1 MSKPNDEELLV
12 DLWEG
17 IESEETEEEVDQ
29 VEDSQEEL
37 EDVDEE
43 ESETTDEEELEEEF
57 AEVTEGEEE
66 QQVEDT
72 EDSGEE
78 TEELPLVES
87 IRQSL
92 GYDIEGEFDD
102 TEEGIQLL
110 VERVTEKATEGAVES
125 YFSKYPEVKELKD
138 YIELGGDPNDFL
150 QTKFPEVDYTK
161 VELNENDESQQ
172 EKIVRQEL
180 AQVRGMSTEEINAE
194 IEDYKNGGILEN
206 KAKRSLLSLKNK
218 QQEEQTNLIE
228 KQKQE
233 KEEYLQQVQDHWK
246 NVENTLKE
254 KTELKGIKIP
264 SKDKDAF
271 FDYLS
276 KPVKEGKSQAMI
288 KQEEADLETR
298 LLIDYM
304 LYKDL
309 KFSDLITRAAK
320 DQNAK
325 TLRSRMQQAQTRK
338 KAEERSPEYTE
349 EFETI

>member
-17 IESEETEEEVDQ
+17 IESQETEEETDEI
-29 VEDSQEEL
+29 EDTQEEL
-37 EDVDEE
+37 EDVAEEEDSEDTDEKELEEILESDEDEE
-43 ESETTDEEELEEEF
+43 EEQTEVSDEE
-57 AEVTEGEEE
+57 A
-66 QQVEDT
+66 
-72 EDSGEE
+72 
-78 TEELPLVES
+78 EELPLVES

-92 GYDIEGEFDD
+92 GYDIEGDFED

-110 VERVTEKATEGAVES
+110 VERATEKATESSVEQ

-161 VELNENDESQQ
+161 VELSEDESQQ

-180 AQVRGMSTEEINAE
+180 SQVRGMSNEEINAE

-206 KAKRSLLSLKNK
+206 KAKRSLTALKNK
-218 QQEEQTNLIE
+218 QQSDKDNLIKSQAE
-228 KQKQE
+228 E
-233 KEEYLQQVQDHWK
+233 KEEYLKQVENHWK
-246 NVENTLKE
+246 NVETTLKE
-254 KTELKGIKIP
+254 KTELKGVKIP
-264 SKDKDAF
+264 SKDKDSF
-271 FDYLS
+271 FEYLS
-276 KPVKEGKSQAMI
+276 KPVSEGKSQAMI

-304 LYKDL
+304 FYKDL

-320 DQNAK
+320 DHNAK
-325 TLRSRMQQAQTRK
+325 TLRQKMTAAKTRR

-349 EFETI
+349 ELETI

>member
-17 IESEETEEEVDQ
+17 IESEETQEEVEET
-29 VEDSQEEL
+29 VDSQEDL
-37 EDVDEE
+37 EDVDEQE
-43 ESETTDEEELEEEF
+43 VESTEEDESEEDVVEDDEEEQEEE
-57 AEVTEGEEE
+57 TDSDEEA
-66 QQVEDT
+66 
-72 EDSGEE
+72 
-78 TEELPLVES
+78 EELSLVES

-92 GYDIEGEFDD
+92 GYDVEGDFDD

-110 VERVTEKATEGAVES
+110 VERATEKATESSVES

-138 YIELGGDPNDFL
+138 YIELGGDPDDFL

-161 VELNENDESQQ
+161 VELNEGDESQQ

-206 KAKRSLLSLKNK
+206 KAKRSLSSLKNK
-218 QQEEQTNLIE
+218 QQEEQVNLVE
-228 KQKQE
+228 KQKEE
-233 KEEYLQQVQDHWK
+233 KEQYLQQVQDHWN

-325 TLRSRMQQAQTRK
+325 TLRSRMKQAQTRR
-338 KAEERSPEYTE
+338 KADERSPEYTE

>member
-17 IESEETEEEVDQ
+17 IEVEEEEEVEDLEKEET
-29 VEDSQEEL
+29 VEE
-37 EDVDEE
+37 EE
-43 ESETTDEEELEEEF
+43 ESEDESDSKAEEELEEILE
-57 AEVTEGEEE
+57 EDEEDDEEGEEE
-66 QQVEDT
+66 E
-72 EDSGEE
+72 SEE
-78 TEELPLVES
+78 AAELPLVES

-92 GYDIEGEFDD
+92 GYDIEGDFDD

-110 VERVTEKATEGAVES
+110 VERATEKATESSVEQ

-161 VELNENDESQQ
+161 VELSEDESQQ

-180 AQVRGMSTEEINAE
+180 SQVRGMSNEEINAE

-206 KAKRSLLSLKNK
+206 KAKRSLAALKNK
-218 QQEEQTNLIE
+218 QQSDKDNLI
-228 KQKQE
+228 KQQAQE
-233 KEEYLQQVQDHWK
+233 KEEYLKQVENHWK
-246 NVENTLKE
+246 NVESTLKE
-254 KTELKGIKIP
+254 KTELKGVKIP
-264 SKDKDAF
+264 SKDKDSF
-271 FDYLS
+271 FEYLS
-276 KPVKEGKSQAMI
+276 KPVSEGKSQAMI

-304 LYKDL
+304 LYKNL

-325 TLRSRMQQAQTRK
+325 TLRQKMTEAKTRR
-338 KAEERSPEYTE
+338 KAEDRSPEYTE
-349 EFETI
+349 ELETI